1 VQSNSTP
8 GTEPRFEFAI
18 GAGSDLRLK
27 LVWLTVFRTVATT
40 LLLSATLVRLL
51 SQPLTELSREDTF
64 FFGLIAI
71 VYFSTLIYGLM
82 LRRGRVGAGAAYAQ
96 VLGDVL
102 LASGLVYLTGGSD
115 SPFIF
120 AYSLGVI
127 AAAILLY
134 QRGALLAASAS
145 SGAFGALSLLIQA
158 GLLRS
163 PQGSAMPSSG
173 KVWFA
178 ILSNTLA
185 QFLIAALANYLVR
198 QLWTTG
204 GRLSQREADLK
215 RIADLQRQIL
225 ACMLSGLVTCDQDG
239 TISFINKATEGI
251 FGLGGQGSAPR
262 NIEELIPGIL
272 KLGPVRRGEVTVQ
285 TPFGSRILGLSVTPL
300 EGQSKSLLVVFQ
312 DLTDLRALES
322 ELRRVDHLASLGT
335 LAAQLAHEIQN
346 PLAAM
351 RGSAQ
356 LLGGEVRDGS
366 SSQRLST
373 ILVRESD
380 RLTKLVEEFL
390 QFARPPAPVTRLES
404 LGKIAA
410 EAMEMLRA
418 DPLSAGINVEL
429 RTAEAPAHVDADQI
443 RQILLNLIRNA
454 LAAVGRAGKVRVSVA
469 QFGAECQIRV
479 WDSGGRI
486 PESDLGR
493 IFDPFYT
500 TQKGGTGLG
509 LSITH
514 SLVRAHGGKI
524 QVTSSPE
531 HGTEFLVSLPA
542 AREASI
548 ASPGR

>member
-1 VQSNSTP
+1 
-8 GTEPRFEFAI
+8 
-18 GAGSDLRLK
+18 LRLK

-239 TISFINKATEGI
+239 TISFVNKATEGI

-356 LLGGEVRDGS
+356 LLGGEARDGS

-454 LAAVGRAGKVRVSVA
+454 LAAVGLAGKVRVSVA

>member
-1 VQSNSTP
+1 V
-8 GTEPRFEFAI
+8 PRSGFAI

-51 SQPLTELSREDTF
+51 SQPVAELSREDTF
-64 FFGLIAI
+64 FFGLIGI
-71 VYFSTLIYGLM
+71 VYLSTLIYGLM

-158 GLLRS
+158 GVLRS

-173 KVWFA
+173 KLWFA

-204 GRLSQREADLK
+204 GRLSEREADLK

-225 ACMLSGLVTCDQDG
+225 ACMLSGLVTCDPDG
-239 TISFINKATEGI
+239 TISFVNKAGESI
-251 FGLGGQGSAPR
+251 FGLGGRGSAPR
-262 NIEELIPGIL
+262 NIEELIPGVLRI
-272 KLGPVRRGEVTVQ
+272 GPVRRCEVTVQ
-285 TPFGSRILGLSVTPL
+285 TPSGSRILGLSVTAL
-300 EGQSKSLLVVFQ
+300 EGHSKSLLVVFQ

-322 ELRRVDHLASLGT
+322 ELRRVDHLASLGS

-356 LLGGEVRDGS
+356 LLGGEARDG

-404 LGKIAA
+404 LAKIAE
-410 EAMEMLRA
+410 EAVEMLRA
-418 DPLSAGINVEL
+418 DPLSAGIEVEL
-429 RTAEAPAHVDADQI
+429 RTAETPAQVDADQI

-454 LAAVGRAGKVRVSVA
+454 FAAVGQDGKVRISVA
-469 QFGAECQIRV
+469 QCGAECQIRV

-486 PESDLGR
+486 PQSDLGR
-493 IFDPFYT
+493 IFDPFYS

-531 HGTEFLVSLPA
+531 RGTEFLVSLPA
-542 AREASI
+542 AQEASI
-548 ASPGR
+548 ANPGR

>member
-1 VQSNSTP
+1 MQSNSTP

-239 TISFINKATEGI
+239 TISFVNKATEGI

-356 LLGGEVRDGS
+356 LLGGEARDGS

-454 LAAVGRAGKVRVSVA
+454 LAAVGLAGKVRVSVA

>member
-1 VQSNSTP
+1 VQSNNTVA
-8 GTEPRFEFAI
+8 EPPRPEFAL
-18 GAGSDLRLK
+18 GAADLRLK

-40 LLLSATLVRLL
+40 LLLSATVVRVL
-51 SQPLTELSREDTF
+51 SQPLTELTHEDTF

-71 VYFSTLIYGLM
+71 VYLSTLIYGLI
-82 LRRGRVGAGAAYAQ
+82 LRRHRVGPAAAYAQ

-102 LASGLVYLTGGSD
+102 LASGVVYLTGGSE

-134 QRGALLAASAS
+134 QRGALLGAFAS
-145 SGAFGALSLLIQA
+145 SIAFGGLSLLIQS

-163 PQGSAMPSSG
+163 PQGSPMPASG

-178 ILSNTLA
+178 VVSNTLA
-185 QFLIAALANYLVR
+185 QVLIAALANYLVR

-215 RIADLQRQIL
+215 KIVDLHRQIL
-225 ACMLSGLVTCDQDG
+225 ACMLSGLVTCEQDG
-239 TISFINKATEGI
+239 TITFINKAAEGI
-251 FGLGGQGSAPR
+251 FGPGASGSTPR

-272 KLGPVRRGEVTVQ
+272 KLGPVVRRCEVTVKTQ
-285 TPFGSRILGLSVTPL
+285 AGPRIIGLSITPL

-356 LLGGEVRDGS
+356 MLGGEAREGS
-366 SSQRLST
+366 SSKRLST

-380 RLTKLVEEFL
+380 RLTKLVEDFL
-390 QFARPPAPVTRLES
+390 HFARPPAPVVRLQS
-404 LGKIAA
+404 LGKIAE
-410 EAMEMLRA
+410 EAVEMLRA
-418 DPLSAGINVEL
+418 DPLSAGIDVEL
-429 RTAEAPAHVDADQI
+429 SLLEASAHVDPDQI
-443 RQILLNLIRNA
+443 RQILVNLIRNA
-454 LAAVGRAGKVRVSVA
+454 FAAVGGDGRVRISVEKS
-469 QFGAECQIRV
+469 GLESRIRV
-479 WDSGGRI
+479 WDSGGQI
-486 PESDLGR
+486 PQSELSR

-514 SLVRAHGGKI
+514 SIVRAHGGMI

-531 HGTEFLVSLPA
+531 CGTEFLVTLPA
-542 AREASI
+542 AQEASV
-548 ASPGR
+548 ANSGR

>member
-1 VQSNSTP
+1 MQSNRTT
-8 GTEPRFEFAI
+8 GTEPRSEFAI

-51 SQPLTELSREDTF
+51 SQPLSELSREDTF

-134 QRGALLAASAS
+134 QQGALLAASAS
-145 SGAFGALSLLIQA
+145 SAAFGALSLLIQA

-239 TISFINKATEGI
+239 TISFVNKATETI

-356 LLGGEVRDGS
+356 LLGGEARDGS

-390 QFARPPAPVTRLES
+390 KFARPPAPVTRLES
-404 LGKIAA
+404 LGKIVE

-429 RTAEAPAHVDADQI
+429 RTTEAPAYVDADQI

-548 ASPGR
+548 ASLGR

>member
-1 VQSNSTP
+1 LPVPSNNTLA
-8 GTEPRFEFAI
+8 EPPRPEFAI
-18 GAGSDLRLK
+18 GAADLRLK

-40 LLLSATLVRLL
+40 LLLSATVVRLL
-51 SQPLTELSREDTF
+51 SQPLTELTREDTF

-71 VYFSTLIYGLM
+71 VYLSTLIYGLI
-82 LRRGRVGAGAAYAQ
+82 LRRHRVGPGAAYAQ

-102 LASGLVYLTGGSD
+102 LASGLVYLTGGSE

-134 QRGALLAASAS
+134 QRGALLGAVAS
-145 SGAFGALSLLIQA
+145 SVAFGALSLLIQS

-163 PQGSAMPSSG
+163 PQGSPMPESG

-178 ILSNTLA
+178 VVSNTLA
-185 QFLIAALANYLVR
+185 QVLIAALANYLVR

-215 RIADLQRQIL
+215 KIVDLHRQIL
-225 ACMLSGLVTCDQDG
+225 ACMLSGLVTCEQDG
-239 TISFINKATEGI
+239 TITFVNKAAEGI
-251 FGLGGQGSAPR
+251 FGLGAKPR
-262 NIEELIPGIL
+262 NIEELIPGVL
-272 KLGPVRRGEVTVQ
+272 KLGPVVRRWEVTVQ
-285 TPFGSRILGLSVTPL
+285 TQAGQRIIGLSVTPL

-356 LLGGEVRDGS
+356 MLGGEAREGS
-366 SSQRLST
+366 SSKRLST

-380 RLTKLVEEFL
+380 RLTKLVEDFL
-390 QFARPPAPVTRLES
+390 HFARPPAPVLRLQS
-404 LGKIAA
+404 LCKIAE
-410 EAMEMLRA
+410 EAVEMLRA
-418 DPLSAGINVEL
+418 DPLSAGIDLEL
-429 RTAEAPAHVDADQI
+429 SLSETSAYVDPDQI

-454 LAAVGRAGKVRVSVA
+454 FAAVGRSGRVRISVEKS
-469 QFGAECQIRV
+469 GPECRIRV
-479 WDSGGRI
+479 WDSGGQI
-486 PESDLGR
+486 PQSELGR

-509 LSITH
+509 LSIAH
-514 SLVRAHGGKI
+514 SIVRAHGGMI
-524 QVTSSPE
+524 QVSSSPE
-531 HGTEFLVSLPA
+531 NGTEFVVTLPA
-542 AREASI
+542 AREASV
-548 ASPGR
+548 ANSGR

>member
-1 VQSNSTP
+1 MQSNSTP

-239 TISFINKATEGI
+239 TISFVNKATEGI

-356 LLGGEVRDGS
+356 LLGGEARDGS